1 MFEYLFIKK
10 KLFLRVKTTTF
21 IEMVVLTNAQRI
33 YIYTTSSPEAIMPRE
48 VTLAGSK
55 TTT

>member
-10 KLFLRVKTTTF
+10 EAVLRVKTTTF
-21 IEMVVLTNAQRI
+21 IEMVVLANAQRI
-33 YIYTTSSPEAIMPRE
+33 YIYTTSSPEATMPRE
-48 VTLAGSK
+48 VTLASSK

>member
-10 KLFLRVKTTTF
+10 EAVLRVKTTTL
-21 IEMVVLTNAQRI
+21 IEMVVLANAQRI
-33 YIYTTSSPEAIMPRE
+33 YIYTTSSPEATLPRE